1 MKFKLSKLNKPF
13 IIAELS
19 ANHNGK
25 INNIY
30 KLIDK
35 AKRCGASA
43 VKIQSYTPQS
53 MTLNC
58 KNKYFFINKGPW
70 AGKYLYDLYKKGTT
84 PYLWHKKIFDY
95 AKKKNILCF
104 SSPFDSEAVQLLE
117 KMKVKLYKIASFE
130 INHIP
135 LLEEVGKTKKPVII
149 STGMADIKDVSLAIK
164 TLKKSGSTD
173 IAILH
178 CISSY
183 PSKPENYNL
192 NFINKLKKFNL
203 PIGLSDHT
211 IGDIVA
217 ISSVGMGLRIFE
229 KHFKLDGQKG
239 LDSKFSS
246 SSIDFKNYVKNI
258 NISFK
263 SMGKENF
270 NRNFL
275 EGSSKNHRRSIFI
288 SKNVLKNDII
298 TKDNISVIRPSNGM
312 HPKFLKKVLGKKFK
326 TNKKKGTPLKFSNIS

>member
-1 MKFKLSKLNKPF
+1 M
-13 IIAELS
+13 
-19 ANHNGK
+19 
-25 INNIY
+25 
-30 KLIDK
+30 
-35 AKRCGASA
+35 
-43 VKIQSYTPQS
+43 
-53 MTLNC
+53 
-58 KNKYFFINKGPW
+58 
-70 AGKYLYDLYKKGTT
+70 
-84 PYLWHKKIFDY
+84 
-95 AKKKNILCF
+95 
-104 SSPFDSEAVQLLE
+104 
-117 KMKVKLYKIASFE
+117 
-130 INHIP
+130 
-135 LLEEVGKTKKPVII
+135 
-149 STGMADIKDVSLAIK
+149 
-164 TLKKSGSTD
+164 
-173 IAILH
+173 
-178 CISSY
+178 
-183 PSKPENYNL
+183 
-192 NFINKLKKFNL
+192 
-203 PIGLSDHT
+203 
-211 IGDIVA
+211 A